1 MAIEAIFRISGKVG
15 TKFCFKENLEK
26 HTTLNLVQV
35 ERVF

>member
-26 HTTLNLVQV
+26 TYY
-35 ERVF
+35 FKFGAS